1 MLRLS
6 TTGMTAKN
14 VMLWSWDC
22 GDHPEHWW
30 WELQAPQ
37 GGESFSHQPSSIV
50 SFMVVVRVKSSM
62 PDRLPSAGVAVA
74 VIHVVQPGV
83 LAFLCADLLLV
94 LHNQGQSQFPILSFK
109 VKAFPSFLYLSTGK
123 RLSTGKLGPGQF
135 GPGAQL
141 SWAQFAWNLTNWNQ
155 ASLSFPGKAPL
166 LRNLKAFSRCLS
178 V

>member
-1 MLRLS
+1 MV
-6 TTGMTAKN
+6 TTQNSGGGNYRHHRGESPSPT
-14 VMLWSWDC
+14 SRRPSC
-22 GDHPEHWW
+22 HSWW
-30 WELQAPQ
+30 WCGSSHPCWTGCLQ
-37 GGESFSHQPSSIV
+37 V
-50 SFMVVVRVKSSM
+50 VLLLLSFMV
-62 PDRLPSAGVAVA
+62 
-74 VIHVVQPGV
+74 QPCV

-141 SWAQFAWNLTNWNQ
+141 SWAQFAWNQ